1 MISQVSMFIN
11 YRATRI
17 QTLEFHCKVDPAH
30 RESQIFAIV
39 QVVLSQFWRIICDRW
54 REMGVRSHNGPNLQ
68 IVFSGDA
75 WRDYSILSNQLA
87 CSGYL

>member
-1 MISQVSMFIN
+1 MFIN

-39 QVVLSQFWRIICDRW
+39 QVVLSQFWRIICDKW
-54 REMGVRSHNGPNLQ
+54 REMGV
-68 IVFSGDA
+68 
-75 WRDYSILSNQLA
+75 
-87 CSGYL
+87 